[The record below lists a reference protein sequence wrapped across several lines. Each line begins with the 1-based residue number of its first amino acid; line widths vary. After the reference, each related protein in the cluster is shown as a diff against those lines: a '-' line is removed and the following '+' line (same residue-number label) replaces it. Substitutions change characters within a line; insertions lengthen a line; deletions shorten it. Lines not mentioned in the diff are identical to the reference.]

1 MAGILEYQI
10 IILFQHFIL
19 SSVQVCSVHN
29 TTFNLKTFNVITDNP
44 KNDNP
49 PYGSKPKIDVV

>member
-49 PYGSKPKIDVV
+49 PY